1 LYFSRYQQL
10 AAEGMNEALDS
21 EFIDV
26 NDMSIEAFN
35 DMAEAAGWSD
45 GMPLYVP
52 TEETVDRLVE
62 TVSGDNEPLG
72 PVPPRQIMPTMQSLA
87 ANAVMAGC
95 KPEYFPA
102 VVAALRACLTP
113 KYNLHGTL
121 ATTHPCT
128 NMIMMNGP
136 LRGEIDVNCG
146 PNCFGQGRRANAAI
160 GRALQLIML
169 NVAGAQPAEMDRAT
183 QGSPGKYAFCFGEN
197 EEESPWD
204 PYHVRKGFDVAESVV
219 TTLAAEPP
227 HNINDHGSNTGK
239 GILKTI
245 AGTMAQSGSNN
256 VYLNGPMFVVFG
268 PEHAQTV
275 ARDGFTIETVQEFL
289 QEHSKV
295 HISRISVE
303 NLESWQGQGR
313 HAVGDYY
320 RPAHSPADIQIA
332 VAGGAGK
339 HSAFIPA
346 FGNTDASTVSIART

>member
-1 LYFSRYQQL
+1 
-10 AAEGMNEALDS
+10 MNESLDT
-21 EFIDV
+21 EFVDID
-26 NDMSIEAFN
+26 DMSIEEFN
-35 DMAEAAGWSD
+35 DMAQSAGWSD

-52 TEETVDRLVE
+52 TEEAVARLVE
-62 TVSGDNEPLG
+62 KVHGDNEPLG

-102 VVAALRACLTP
+102 VVAALRACLAP
-113 KYNLHGTL
+113 EYNLHGTL

-128 NMIMMNGP
+128 NLVMVNGP
-136 LRGEIDVNCG
+136 MRNAIELNCG
-146 PNCFGQGRRANAAI
+146 SNCFGQGRRANAAI

-169 NVAGAQPAEMDRAT
+169 NVAGAKPGDMDRAT

-204 PYHVRKGFDVAESVV
+204 PYHVRKGFDASMSVV
-219 TTLAAEPP
+219 TTLAGEPP

-245 AGTMAQSGSNN
+245 AGTMAQAGSNN

-268 PEHAQTV
+268 PEHAQTI
-275 ARDGFTIETVQEFL
+275 ARDGFSVETVQEFL
-289 QEHSKV
+289 QDQSKV
-295 HISRISVE
+295 HVSRISAE
-303 NLESWQGQGR
+303 NLESWVGQDR
-313 HAVGDYY
+313 HAIGDYY
-320 RPAHSPADIQIA
+320 YPAQSPSDIQVA

-346 FGNTDASTVSIART
+346 FGNTAASTMSVGKT

>member
-1 LYFSRYQQL
+1 MS
-10 AAEGMNEALDS
+10 GALDG

-26 NDMSIEAFN
+26 KDMSIEAFN
-35 DMAEAAGWSD
+35 DMAEEAGWSD
-45 GMPLYVP
+45 GMPLCLP
-52 TEETVDRLVE
+52 TEEAVELLVATVR
-62 TVSGDNEPLG
+62 GDNEPLG

-95 KPEYFPA
+95 KPEFFPA

-113 KYNLHGTL
+113 EYNLHGTL

-128 NMIMMNGP
+128 NMIMINGP

-146 PNCFGQGRRANAAI
+146 SNCFGQGRRANAAI

-169 NVAGAQPAEMDRAT
+169 NVAGAQPAVMDRST

-204 PYHVRKGFDVAESVV
+204 AYHVRKGFDAADSVV

-227 HNINDHGSNTGK
+227 HNINDHGSNTGE

-245 AGTMAQSGSNN
+245 AGTMAQAGSNN

-275 ARDGFTIETVQEFL
+275 ARDGYTVEAVREFL

-295 HISRISVE
+295 HISRISAE
-303 NLESWQGQGR
+303 NLESWIGQGR
-313 HAVGDYY
+313 HAIGDYY
-320 RPAHSPADIQIA
+320 HPAKSPLDIQIA

-346 FGNTDASTVSIART
+346 FGNTDASSVSVTRT